1 MPIAGTWAEHI
12 RMQLTHVLFPFD
24 YSDRCRRTAPF
35 VNGLI
40 EKAGAHLTI
49 LNVIEDP
56 VARYPAGAAFRLP
69 KSVQDE
75 ILASSTKFLRE
86 YTNETFPSFDVD
98 AVCRMGDPA
107 KEIIRTANEIHAGLI
122 IMPTR
127 GCGPFR
133 ALLLGSVTAKVLDD
147 AKCPVWTDA
156 HMDQCDRP
164 ACAQIRSIL
173 CALDEEED
181 RVWVLRKASDVA
193 NLYSAALH
201 LVRVVPEVRVSSD
214 ALTAGWEN
222 ASKETARLEM
232 SELREEAGASADI
245 CVEAGSV
252 SAAVRRAAL
261 AHNADLVI
269 IGRGRL
275 DGFLGR
281 LRTNAYA
288 IIRDS
293 PCPVLSI

>member
-1 MPIAGTWAEHI
+1 
-12 RMQLTHVLFPFD
+12 MQLNPVLFPFD
-24 YSDRCRRTAPF
+24 YSDRCRRTARF

-56 VARYPAGAAFRLP
+56 MARNPAGAAFRFP

-86 YTNETFPSFDVD
+86 YTNETFLSFDVD

-107 KEIIRTANEIHAGLI
+107 KEIIRAANEIHAGLI
-122 IMPTR
+122 MMPTR
-127 GCGPFR
+127 GRGPFR

-156 HMDQCDRP
+156 HMDPCARP
-164 ACAQIRSIL
+164 VDADIRSVV
-173 CALDEEED
+173 CALDEKKD
-181 RVWVLRKASDVA
+181 NVWALRKASDLA

-201 LVRVVPEVRVSSD
+201 LVRVVPEVRVSSF
-214 ALTAGWEN
+214 APTAGWGN
-222 ASKETARLEM
+222 VSKETARLEM
-232 SELREEAGASADI
+232 GELREEAGASADI

-252 SAAVRRAAL
+252 SAVVRRAAL